1 MGHALLEGDDDEIRE
16 LLGGFD
22 HALQFGIKVVLLE
35 VVNNFAEEAVRLDE
49 LVKQVM
55 DLESREIL
63 FCIEAVNEVC

>member
-16 LLGGFD
+16 LLGGLD

-35 VVNNFAEEAVRLDE
+35 VIDNFAEEAVRLDE

-63 FCIEAVNEVC
+63 CCIEAVNEVC